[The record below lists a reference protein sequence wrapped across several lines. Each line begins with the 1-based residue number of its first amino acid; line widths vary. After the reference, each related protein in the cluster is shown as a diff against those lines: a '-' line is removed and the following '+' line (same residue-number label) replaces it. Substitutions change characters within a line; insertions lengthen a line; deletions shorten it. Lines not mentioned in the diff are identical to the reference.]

1 MDHQVLT
8 IRKRRFSV
16 VLMEVSSFKEQ
27 WVVDKE
33 EAVAMVVELTIRH
46 INSNNLT
53 SLSYSS
59 SSRASESQISLQA
72 QQVLACTVKTMWA
85 HRQEHPIT
93 SEVAVKLSEHPNP
106 CTTPHLTTKQL
117 NRPKV
122 PLWINHLKTSS
133 AKQLTKVSSPC
144 AEGTQLEP
152 PHRITHTLPPTRP
165 PQTPQG
171 DKA

>member
-27 WVVDKE
+27 WLDKE
-33 EAVAMVVELTIRH
+33 EAVAMAVELTIRH

-72 QQVLACTVKTMWA
+72 QQVLACTVKTM
-85 HRQEHPIT
+85 
-93 SEVAVKLSEHPNP
+93 
-106 CTTPHLTTKQL
+106 
-117 NRPKV
+117 
-122 PLWINHLKTSS
+122 
-133 AKQLTKVSSPC
+133 
-144 AEGTQLEP
+144 
-152 PHRITHTLPPTRP
+152 
-165 PQTPQG
+165 
-171 DKA
+171 